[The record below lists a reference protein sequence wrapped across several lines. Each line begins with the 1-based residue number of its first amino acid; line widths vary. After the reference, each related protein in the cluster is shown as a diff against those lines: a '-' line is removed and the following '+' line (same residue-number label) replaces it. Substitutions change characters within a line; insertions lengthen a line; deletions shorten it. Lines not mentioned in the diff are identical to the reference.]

1 MIKLLDF
8 LALQGRVVELE
19 KLVAELTAERD
30 EKRRRQVEQAAKMR
44 EARAA

>member
-8 LALQGRVVELE
+8 LALQGRVVKLE